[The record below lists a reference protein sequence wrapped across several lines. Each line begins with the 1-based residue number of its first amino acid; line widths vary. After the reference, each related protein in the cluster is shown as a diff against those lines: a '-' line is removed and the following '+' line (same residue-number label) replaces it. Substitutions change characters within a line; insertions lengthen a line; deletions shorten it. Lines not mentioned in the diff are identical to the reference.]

1 MSDAMEQ
8 RRAGRARR
16 WMKDRRLL
24 TKRRIQDLA
33 FDGQDQRTGER
44 RSGASRRIG
53 DRRAA

>member
-1 MSDAMEQ
+1 MEQ

-44 RSGASRRIG
+44 RSGASRRNG